1 MSFICG
7 VCGDQVVDGYSP
19 KRVVVEV
26 REVAY
31 HQCDKDG
38 NVLTTTHGREIVK
51 EVNMCPL
58 CARQA
63 GEPVVVEGVREVHV
77 APQRKRGADRE
88 ERRGRRPS
96 PAFAAA

>member
-7 VCGDQVVDGYSP
+7 ACGNQVVNGYSP
-19 KRVVVEV
+19 TRVVTAV

-38 NVLTTTHGREIVK
+38 NVLKTTKGQEIVK

-58 CARQA
+58 CARNA
-63 GEPVVVEGVREVHV
+63 GEPVVIEGVRDVHV

-96 PAFAAA
+96 PVFAAA